1 MSGILFAGRRTSFYD
16 QLGWQLGAEGDPA
29 PRERSYVSNGRFL
42 HNLDGWNAISA
53 TYSAGDADDH
63 YGVAV
68 LATGGGYVSQPF
80 AVDGAKS
87 FTVHLSVKPV
97 GSSLSG
103 GQCQLI
109 ITDGSANAVVTQN
122 LSGTADQWNE
132 QSYSFGLAE
141 GTTYT
146 LKVINNSAAGDVK
159 VDDVWLWWLPMS
171 RANIATRL
179 HAKLAALA
187 TDNSLSTTPSGD
199 LTEGSYTYAIDAALR
214 QIGAIN
220 PVTDMPDIRQ
230 LETRQID
237 DLLGIAEREMFELIE
252 RSLASQVDIKVGQRE
267 EKLSQAVSNIGKLKK
282 K

>member
-29 PRERSYVSNGRFL
+29 PQERSYVSNGRFL

-53 TYSAGDADDH
+53 TYSAGDGDDH

-68 LATGGGYVSQPF
+68 LATAGGYVSQQF
-80 AVDGAKS
+80 TVDGTKS

-97 GSSLSG
+97 GSGLSG
-103 GQCQLI
+103 GQCQLV

-122 LSGTADQWNE
+122 LTGTADTWNE
-132 QSYSFGLAE
+132 QSYTFGLAE
-141 GTTYT
+141 GMTYT
-146 LKVINNSAAGDVK
+146 LKIQNVSAAGDVK
-159 VDDVWLWWLPMS
+159 IDDVWVWWLAMS
-171 RANIATRL
+171 RANIAARL
-179 HAKLAALA
+179 HAKLGTLA
-187 TDNSLSTTPSGD
+187 TDSNLSTTPAGD

-220 PVTDMPDIRQ
+220 PVTDQPDIRQ
-230 LETRQID
+230 LETRRID
-237 DLLGIAEREMFELIE
+237 ELLGIAETEMFEVIE
-252 RSLASQVDIKVGQRE
+252 RGLATQVDIKVGPRE
-267 EKLSQAVSNIGKLKK
+267 EKLSQVVTNVGKLKK